1 MMIKSMHGIIHGRT
15 IELSEDPGVADGQEV
30 EVQVK
35 VYPPRR
41 EWGAGILR
49 TAGALADD
57 PHWDAI
63 MDQVHQARKVER
75 RPQLEGE

>member
-1 MMIKSMHGIIHGRT
+1 MIKSMHGVVHGRT
-15 IELSEDPGVADGQEV
+15 IELSEDIGVADGQEV

-35 VYPPRR
+35 VMPSGK

-57 PHWDAI
+57 PYWDAI
-63 MDQVHQARKVER
+63 MDQVQQARKAQR
-75 RPQLEGE
+75 RPQLDAE